1 MRWMTALLCCLLLT
15 ILSLTACSMK
25 PTLPRNMELKAF
37 DPHRKEFTCMYEVDH
52 VPPVDPEAEAWFQE
66 GMRVT
71 GRDLQPNQRNY
82 PLAVELWQKAADKQH
97 WKAILNLA
105 GLLIRGDGIA
115 PYQVED
121 DQERAVLLIEK
132 GMQLGIPSAFDMM
145 GNFHQSGAG
154 VKADASRA
162 YAFWELAAYKGSPSA
177 QTFLGKALDASYDD
191 PEKGFWENPQ
201 TGLKMLECAFA
212 QGYGKAAH
220 ELGLSLDVGY
230 KDYPRAL
237 TVFHEGVKMGCEDCA
252 NYLSSS
258 FRHHD
263 DPMIGNFIDI
273 ARSERY
279 DVLGDALYHNPD
291 LKFPNL
297 DKVLPLPPAKL
308 PVWNGKKDDLINAAK
323 GVVLPPKQLP
333 PHPSTSRHEPRFHI
347 RPGFTLP
354 AQPVEVLDHH
364 PRNAMYSGYWL
375 LALPDD
381 PSLAAHDFEMRALAD
396 LKKELAPRYYR
407 AGEVFG
413 SPIHWNDDS
422 LHLFMA
428 MHWSELS
435 VAQRTQ
441 SRWEFYGHAI
451 PLLHPS
457 ISPLVTRKLA
467 LCIPN
472 PTQHVICHGNQ
483 PCPNTGIWQAT
494 IANDHPHAA
503 LWQALN
509 GLLQQG
515 YVQEGDAF
523 PSPRLAEVNAADVS
537 WHWLGEGTANTPHAD
552 GRMSITVPESWQG

>member
-37 DPHRKEFTCMYEVDH
+37 DPHRKEFSCMYEVDH

-132 GMQLGIPSAFDMM
+132 GIQLGIPSAFDMM

-212 QGYGKAAH
+212 QAYGNAAI
-220 ELGLSLDVGY
+220 ELGVSLKIGY

-237 TVFHEGVKMGCEDCA
+237 SVFHEGVKMGCEDCA

-258 FRHHD
+258 FD
-263 DPMIGNFIDI
+263 AIDPLTKNFIDT
-273 ARSERY
+273 ARSDRY
-279 DVLGDALYHNPD
+279 HVLGDALYHNPD

-308 PVWNGKKDDLINAAK
+308 PVWNGKKEDLINAAK
-323 GVVLPPKQLP
+323 GVVLPPPK
-333 PHPSTSRHEPRFHI
+333 
-347 RPGFTLP
+347 
-354 AQPVEVLDHH
+354 
-364 PRNAMYSGYWL
+364 N
-375 LALPDD
+375 
-381 PSLAAHDFEMRALAD
+381 LAA
-396 LKKELAPRYYR
+396 
-407 AGEVFG
+407 
-413 SPIHWNDDS
+413 
-422 LHLFMA
+422 
-428 MHWSELS
+428 SE
-435 VAQRTQ
+435 Q
-441 SRWEFYGHAI
+441 
-451 PLLHPS
+451 
-457 ISPLVTRKLA
+457 K
-467 LCIPN
+467 
-472 PTQHVICHGNQ
+472 
-483 PCPNTGIWQAT
+483 
-494 IANDHPHAA
+494 
-503 LWQALN
+503 
-509 GLLQQG
+509 
-515 YVQEGDAF
+515 
-523 PSPRLAEVNAADVS
+523 
-537 WHWLGEGTANTPHAD
+537 
-552 GRMSITVPESWQG
+552 